1 MGFAVANNV
10 VLNHTHEK
18 VDLALNRLH
27 TLAHLRAGMGTPP
40 NQSLAGEAAACA
52 NYGCVR
58 I

>member
-27 TLAHLRAGMGTPP
+27 TLAHLGHDVHTSESISCG
-40 NQSLAGEAAACA
+40 
-52 NYGCVR
+52 
-58 I
+58 